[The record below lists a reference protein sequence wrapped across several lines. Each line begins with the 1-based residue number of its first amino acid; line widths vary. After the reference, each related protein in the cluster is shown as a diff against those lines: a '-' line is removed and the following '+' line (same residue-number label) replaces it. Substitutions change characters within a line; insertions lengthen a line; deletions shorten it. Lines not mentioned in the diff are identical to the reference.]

1 MTMELEWKFAADA
14 ETLARVKKEIAV
26 EWRAI
31 EMESLYYDTP
41 ARTLA
46 ARRWTLRLR
55 RENGEP
61 VVTLKTPGE
70 GRARGEWEVRGG
82 DVAAAA
88 GALLEKGA
96 PPELEALAGEALEVV
111 CGARFTRNA
120 ALLELDGATV
130 ELALDEGVL
139 LGGGKSLPFREL
151 EVERKAGGAEEAEAY
166 AGNLASRYG
175 LREEPLSKFQRAFAL
190 ARTE

>member
-1 MTMELEWKFAADA
+1 MGIELEWKFAADA
-14 ETLARVKKEIAV
+14 ATLAKVKKETAAG
-26 EWRAI
+26 WRAI

-61 VVTLKTPGE
+61 AVTLKTPAAGP
-70 GRARGEWEVRGG
+70 GRGEWEVRCES
-82 DVAAAA
+82 VPEAA
-88 GALLEKGA
+88 GPLLEQGA
-96 PPELEALAGEALEVV
+96 PPELEALVQEPLETV

-139 LGGGKSLPFREL
+139 LGGGKSLPFCEL
-151 EVERKAGGAEEAEAY
+151 EVERKTGGAEEAEAF
-166 AGNLASRYG
+166 ARALASRYG
-175 LREEPLSKFQRAFAL
+175 LRDEPSSKFQRAFAL
-190 ARTE
+190 AQS